1 MVCMSALEQSSVN
14 MSMEE
19 ASTVATTATETPPLV
34 ISKTT
39 SKTLM
44 DADEKN
50 QVTKAQSISSRS
62 TLDSKDD
69 TVIIV
74 SDSEDSLSG
83 IIEEE
88 SSEDSN
94 AEEFEEVSD
103 TAAKEREVVPMPT
116 SAGLEHEDDEYLMS
130 TSNHSRIIKKTH
142 SLPDFPTLL
151 GSSSN
156 HESPKVSVPKNVK
169 VSRSKSETASE
180 NHQVLAARRSVT
192 FGVVNIREYD
202 LTLGD
207 HPDCTFGPPMSLDW
221 DYQEVFESSVEYYE
235 TNREPRRR
243 PHQMIQNYFRRKN
256 ILMACAGFS
265 EKELKKATKEVERA
279 KFKRNLTKTFLPAW
293 KVEDALESAARK
305 TKRAVTRKNKRSSST
320 TTKKSVHCQADV

>member
-14 MSMEE
+14 MDMEK
-19 ASTVATTATETPPLV
+19 APTVGTATSETPTLV

-39 SKTLM
+39 SKQTLM
-44 DADEKN
+44 DADEKKI
-50 QVTKAQSISSRS
+50 QASTAKSSHRS
-62 TLDSKDD
+62 MLSSKDE

-83 IIEEE
+83 I
-88 SSEDSN
+88 SEKEDDS
-94 AEEFEEVSD
+94 AEEFEEVSVSS
-103 TAAKEREVVPMPT
+103 AEERVEPSVAT
-116 SAGLEHEDDEYLMS
+116 SAGGPEHDDEYLMS
-130 TSNHSRIIKKTH
+130 TSNHSRIIKKTR

-151 GSSSN
+151 GGSN
-156 HESPKVSVPKNVK
+156 HESPKISVPKSVK
-169 VSRSKSETASE
+169 VSRSQSETASE
-180 NHQVLAARRSVT
+180 NHQVAHLGARRSVT

-221 DYQEVFESSVEYYE
+221 DYEEVFESSVEYYE
-235 TNREPRRR
+235 TNREPRRK

-265 EKELKKATKEVERA
+265 EKDLKKATREVERA

-293 KVEDALESAARK
+293 KFEDVLESAARK
-305 TKRAVTRKNKRSSST
+305 TKRAVTRKNKRSS
-320 TTKKSVHCQADV
+320 TKKSVQCQADV